1 MLGSCL
7 LSTYG
12 LEMNHGVMNSF
23 APKNTHFFYPAMMAR
38 LFVSVLHLNENLQR
52 LKTTSKDV
60 VARSSTSQFNNLP
73 IALSEVN
80 KITYTNV
87 FYTDNVDILRMN
99 LCKRRR
105 QLPSYTQ
112 SNDDAFISLG
122 NCPSTNVR
130 IWGLCKRRS
139 NRYASY
145 KVL

>member
-122 NCPSTNVR
+122 NCPQH
-130 IWGLCKRRS
+130 
-139 NRYASY
+139 
-145 KVL
+145 